1 MKIAVIITPAFNNLA
16 ELEFNF
22 QKMKKI
28 LITIYGDTTKPKK
41 LPSFNPR
48 MPIIDGL
55 ISEYNFMTTNLI
67 KI

>member
-1 MKIAVIITPAFNNLA
+1 
-16 ELEFNF
+16 
-22 QKMKKI
+22 MKKI

-41 LPSFNPR
+41 IPSFNPR

-55 ISEYNFMTTNLI
+55 ISEYNFMTTDLI